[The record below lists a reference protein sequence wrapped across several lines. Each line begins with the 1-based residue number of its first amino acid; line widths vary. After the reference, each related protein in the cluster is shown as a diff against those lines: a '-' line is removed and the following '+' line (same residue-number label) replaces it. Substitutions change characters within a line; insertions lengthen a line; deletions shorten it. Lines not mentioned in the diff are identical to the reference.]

1 MKELEYKVYKELKMN
16 SVPSAQVPKSVRSSL
31 LFKNLQQ
38 AKIIDTKK
46 AGRGSIFFVK
56 DSESYNSFFSQHF
69 SGADSSLVSKASN
82 ILKLRDSKA
91 RRVESKPLFLVR
103 GFNTVTVNKSE
114 VDLKHYTE
122 TYGLFSILNPSI
134 KASKICFV
142 ENLESFLKAERLF
155 GEDYT
160 YIHKYGRI
168 GIRSLSAFECDEVI
182 VFVDYD
188 FNGLDE
194 YLRIKSHFPKANLYL
209 PDNFD
214 ELFRKSSKPIS
225 GQQKQSN
232 RVATSVLP
240 EVIRIRDL
248 VSKTNY
254 FLEQEILTHD

>member
-1 MKELEYKVYKELKMN
+1 MKELEYKVYKELKTR
-16 SVPSAQVPKSVRSSL
+16 SVPSALVPKSVRNSL
-31 LFKNLQQ
+31 VFKNLQH
-38 AKIIDTKK
+38 AKIIDTRK

-56 DSESYNSFFSQHF
+56 DSESYDSFFSQHF
-69 SGADSSLVSKASN
+69 SEVDSSLITKASN

-91 RRVESKPLFLVR
+91 RRVESKPLFLLR
-103 GFNTVTVNKSE
+103 GFGTVLINQSK

-155 GEDYT
+155 GADYT
-160 YIHKYGRI
+160 YVHKYGRI
-168 GIRSLSAFECDEVI
+168 GVRSLSSFECNEVI

-194 YLRIKSHFPKANLYL
+194 YLRVKSHFSNASLYL
-209 PDNFD
+209 PANFD
-214 ELFRKSSKPIS
+214 ELFKNSSKPIN
-225 GQQKQSN
+225 GQQKQSK
-232 RVATSVLP
+232 RVAASVLP
-240 EVIRIRDL
+240 EVIKIREL
-248 VSKTNY
+248 VSKTSY

>member
-31 LFKNLQQ
+31 LFQNLQQ
-38 AKIIDTKK
+38 AKIIDKKK

-56 DSESYNSFFSQHF
+56 DRESYNSFFSQHF
-69 SGADSSLVSKASN
+69 SETDNSLITKASN

-103 GFNTVTVNKSE
+103 GFSTVIVNKSE

-155 GEDYT
+155 GQDYT
-160 YIHKYGRI
+160 YVHKYGRI

-194 YLRIKSHFPKANLYL
+194 YLRIKSHFPNAYLYL

-214 ELFRKSSKPIS
+214 ELFGKSSRPIK
-225 GQQKQSN
+225 GQQKQSI
-232 RVATSVLP
+232 RVAASVLP
-240 EVIRIRDL
+240 EVVKIREL
-248 VSKTNY
+248 VSKTSY